1 MRKSIRGRFLLVSVI
16 SVILALIMASFVLIN
31 LFTLNLERRIDEE
44 LTGHINNIAGTLR
57 FAADG
62 NIELPDR
69 PVERRFNEPYG
80 GVYWQVEDDL
90 RNRQLRSASLWDTSL
105 PLPDDDQETGAI
117 HRYHL
122 AGPEGSE
129 LIAQER
135 KIVFAAPDGK
145 RAIRVAAAIDASVV
159 SKARR
164 TFMFDII
171 PYMVA
176 LAVFLI
182 AASLAQLSY
191 GLRPILSVS
200 EGLERIRARKAD
212 RLSGSFPK
220 ELQTVV
226 DAVNRLLEAQAQLI
240 SRARTRAADLAH
252 GLKSPLTVLFN
263 DAATLRERGEVEI
276 ADELV
281 HLAGVMKSHVDSE
294 LTRSRIAGS
303 AALRSTDA
311 DLASSLNMI
320 VRTLRRTPSGEK
332 LSWSIDVANGIAI
345 EMDPND
351 LQELLGNILDN
362 AVKWSRSAI
371 RIKAQWQDV
380 RAVLVI
386 EDDGPGAS
394 PEGLSKI
401 MERGI
406 RLDLK
411 TPGTGIGLAIV
422 SEIADVYDLS
432 IDIQNIDSGG
442 LRVIIRF

>member
-1 MRKSIRGRFLLVSVI
+1 MRKSIRGRFLLVSVM
-16 SVILALIMASFVLIN
+16 SVILALIMASFVLLN
-31 LFTLNLERRIDEE
+31 LFTLNVERRIDEE

-62 NIELPDR
+62 DIELPDR
-69 PVERRFNEPYG
+69 PIERRFNEPYG
-80 GVYWQVEDDL
+80 GLYWQVEDDL
-90 RNRQLRSASLWDTSL
+90 RNKQLRSASLWDTSL
-105 PLPDDDQETGAI
+105 PLPDDDQEAGSI

-311 DLASSLNMI
+311 DLASSLTMI

-332 LSWSIDVANGIAI
+332 LSWSIDVADGIAI

-422 SEIADVYDLS
+422 GDIVDVYDLS

-442 LRVIIRF
+442 LRIIIRF

>member
-1 MRKSIRGRFLLVSVI
+1 MRHSIRGRFLLVSMI
-16 SVILALIMASFVLIN
+16 SVILALIMASLVLIN

-57 FAADG
+57 FAANG
-62 NIELPDR
+62 EIELPDR
-69 PVERRFNEPYG
+69 PVDRRFSEPYG
-80 GVYWQVEDDL
+80 GLYWQVEDDL

-105 PLPDDDQETGAI
+105 PLPDDDQETGSI

-122 AGPEGSE
+122 PGPEGSD

-135 KIVFAAPDGK
+135 KIIFAAPDGK
-145 RAIRVAAAIDASVV
+145 RAIRVAVAIDASVV

-182 AASLAQLSY
+182 AASLAQLTY
-191 GLRPILSVS
+191 GLRPISSVS
-200 EGLERIRARKAD
+200 EGLDRIRARKAD
-212 RLSGSFPK
+212 RLSGPFPK
-220 ELQTVV
+220 ELQNVV

-263 DAATLRERGEVEI
+263 DAETLRERGEAEI

-303 AALRSTDA
+303 AELRSSDA
-311 DLASSLNMI
+311 DLATSLNTI
-320 VRTLRRTPSGEK
+320 VRTLRRTPRGEQ
-332 LSWSIDVANGIAI
+332 LSWTIDVAPGLSI

-371 RIKAQWQDV
+371 RIKAQWQGA
-380 RAVLVI
+380 RPVLMI
-386 EDDGPGAS
+386 EDDGPGTS
-394 PEGLSKI
+394 PDGLSTI
-401 MERGI
+401 MERGM

-422 SEIADVYDLS
+422 RDIADVYDLS
-432 IDIQNIDSGG
+432 IDIENIDSGG
-442 LRVIIRF
+442 LRIIIRF

>member
-1 MRKSIRGRFLLVSVI
+1 MRQSIRGRFLLVSVI
-16 SVILALIMASFVLIN
+16 SVSLVLIMASLVLIN

-62 NIELPDR
+62 GIELPDR
-69 PVERRFNEPYG
+69 PVDRRFNEPYG
-80 GVYWQVEDDL
+80 GLYWQVEDDL

-105 PLPDDDQETGAI
+105 PLPNHDHQTDSI

-122 AGPEGSE
+122 AGPEDSD
-129 LIAQER
+129 LIVQER

-159 SKARR
+159 SKASM

-171 PYMVA
+171 PYMAA

-182 AASLAQLSY
+182 AASLAQLTY
-191 GLRPILSVS
+191 GLRPISSVS
-200 EGLERIRARKAD
+200 EGLDRIRARKAD
-212 RLSGSFPK
+212 RLSGAFPR
-220 ELQTVV
+220 ELQSVV
-226 DAVNRLLEAQAQLI
+226 DAVNRLLEAQTQLI

-263 DAATLRERGEVEI
+263 DAETLRERGEGEI

-281 HLAGVMKSHVDSE
+281 HLANVMKSHVDTE

-303 AALRSTDA
+303 AELRSPVT
-311 DLASSLNMI
+311 DLATSLNTI
-320 VRTLRRTPSGEK
+320 VRTLRRTPRGK
-332 LSWSIDVANGIAI
+332 HLAWTVDVAPEIAI
-345 EMDPND
+345 EMDQND
-351 LQELLGNILDN
+351 LQELLGNVLDN

-371 RIKAQWQDV
+371 HITALQDA
-380 RAVLVI
+380 RPVLAI
-386 EDDGPGAS
+386 EDDGPGAH
-394 PEGLSKI
+394 PEELSTI

-406 RLDLK
+406 RLDLR

-422 SEIADVYDLS
+422 RDIADVYGLS
-432 IDIQNIDSGG
+432 IDIENIDIGG
-442 LRVIIRF
+442 LRIRIQF